1 MSIVSVQL
9 EGETFRGKLREEE
22 EKLKALMEASGE
34 QLEGE
39 GLEEEGRGRELAKQ
53 LTVVSYLQ
61 VRPRQST
68 IAHQCVCV
76 CVTGALTCRML
87 SSSWTSSVSTFP
99 LLCKYWGQRSHPMFW
114 KQLTFFPNVPL
125 LGYLLLNP
133 EFKGHLV
140 WCGLVMPLYV
150 KQFWMYTC
158 SCIWTLKRRCVCV

>member
-22 EKLKALMEASGE
+22 EKLKALVEASGE

-76 CVTGALTCRML
+76 CV
-87 SSSWTSSVSTFP
+87 
-99 LLCKYWGQRSHPMFW
+99 
-114 KQLTFFPNVPL
+114 
-125 LGYLLLNP
+125 
-133 EFKGHLV
+133 
-140 WCGLVMPLYV
+140 YV
-150 KQFWMYTC
+150 
-158 SCIWTLKRRCVCV
+158 CVCVCDWCSDL